1 MPILELMRRMAC
13 CRFVELLWHLSAH
26 ALREV
31 HRRTF
36 LSDVATNPLPA
47 PLAEIVGHNLHA
59 ASLLGVTKVHDMILN
74 STEKYPYK
82 RWTFTFFGVHNIE
95 LLSSNS
101 KCLLVREWFGCIE
114 QFSCLV
120 SFWSMLEGSV
130 EV

>member
-74 STEKYPYK
+74 STEKYTYK
-82 RWTFTFFGVHNIE
+82 RWTFRLLKLLIE

-101 KCLLVREWFGCIE
+101 KCLLVREWFGCIH

-120 SFWSMLEGSV
+120 SFWCMLGGSV